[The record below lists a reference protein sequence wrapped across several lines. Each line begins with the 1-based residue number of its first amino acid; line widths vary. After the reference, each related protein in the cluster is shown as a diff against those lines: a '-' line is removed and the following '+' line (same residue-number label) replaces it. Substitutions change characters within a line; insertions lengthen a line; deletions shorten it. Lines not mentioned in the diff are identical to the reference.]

1 MQWQS
6 NAAGYGPLP
15 GGGSLE
21 RCDSGQN
28 LPESRLLS
36 IRRLPVFR
44 PVRSR
49 STSSS
54 LFCRVLAHGIA
65 TACAFVLAGCS
76 AELNDPYPVAER
88 GQNIFYSAFTERPKH
103 LDPVQSYSEDE
114 ATFLYQI
121 VEPPLQYH
129 YLKRPYVLEPATAA
143 EMPRLRRYAGDGR
156 ELPATADPASIARTV
171 LEIRIRP
178 GILYQP
184 HPAFARHDDGSPRY
198 LGLSEEDLRDV
209 RGLGDFADTGTRE
222 LLAAD
227 YVHQIKR
234 LAHPRLHSPIFEL
247 MADYIPGLKTLQE
260 QLLVAQA
267 QQRRGDVLDLEQ
279 FDLPGVEVV
288 DRYTYRITL
297 QGAYPQFMYWLSMPF
312 FSPVPPEVDRFFAQP
327 GMAERNLT
335 LDWWP
340 VGTGPYMLVDNNP
353 NARMVLARNPNY
365 RGEAYP
371 CEGEAGDADAGLL
384 ADCGKTMPFIDRIV
398 FSREREGIPYW
409 NKFLQGYYDAS
420 GVSSDNFDQAV
431 ALTSQGDVA
440 LSEDM
445 EAKGIRLLT
454 SVSPSIF
461 YIGFNMLDPLLGGG
475 PSKAGKDRARKLR
488 QAISIA
494 LDMEEFVSIFLNGRG
509 LPGMSPIPPGIFG
522 AREGRAGINPVVYEW
537 YDDKAGLNGGEAGGH
552 AQRRGR
558 DAAKR
563 LLVEAGWPNGRNA
576 QTGEPL
582 IINLDTTPGG
592 LGDKARSDW
601 LAKQFR
607 ELGVQFVVR
616 PTDFNRFQDKIRQG
630 NAKMFFFGWNAD
642 YPDPE
647 NLLFLLDGRQG
658 KVKFNGQNAANYDN
672 PEYDALFERMKAMP
686 DGAGRQQII
695 DRMVAMLQQD
705 APWIF
710 AFHPKSYSLQH
721 GWVLNRKPG
730 SMVRNNM
737 KYQRLDIDRRA
748 AARAAWNEPVLWPL
762 VLVVLLLAGLVAP
775 ALIHWRR
782 REVATAAPR
791 ANEGAVRGQG

>member
-1 MQWQS
+1 MC
-6 NAAGYGPLP
+6 AA
-15 GGGSLE
+15 SL
-21 RCDSGQN
+21 
-28 LPESRLLS
+28 L
-36 IRRLPVFR
+36 
-44 PVRSR
+44 
-49 STSSS
+49 
-54 LFCRVLAHGIA
+54 
-65 TACAFVLAGCS
+65 GCS
-76 AELNDPYPVAER
+76 VTLNDPYPGAER
-88 GQNIFYSAFTERPKH
+88 GQNVFYTAFTERPKH

-129 YLKRPYVLEPATAA
+129 YLKRPYTLEPATAA
-143 EMPRLRRYAGDGR
+143 EMPKLRRFDRQGR
-156 ELPATADPASIARTV
+156 ELPATADVVSVAKTV
-171 LEIRIRP
+171 VDIRIRP
-178 GILYQP
+178 DILYQP
-184 HPAFARHDDGSPRY
+184 HPAFALKEDGSPRY
-198 LGLSEEDLRDV
+198 LALNSEDLRDV
-209 RGLGDFADTGTRE
+209 RSLSDFAETGTRT
-222 LLAAD
+222 LVAAD

-234 LAHPRLHSPIFEL
+234 LAHPRLHSPVFEL
-247 MADYIPGLKTLQE
+247 MAEYIPGLKTLHQ
-260 QLLVAQA
+260 QLLAAQKA
-267 QQRRGDVLDLEQ
+267 RADAGQVDAALDLER
-279 FDLPGVEVV
+279 FELPGVEVV
-288 DRYTYRITL
+288 DTRTYRITL

-340 VGTGPYMLVDNNP
+340 IGTGPYMLVENNP
-353 NARMVLARNPNY
+353 NARMVLARNPNF

-371 CEGEAGDADAGLL
+371 CEGESSDAINGLL
-384 ADCGKTMPFIDRIV
+384 EDCGKTMPFIDRIV

-431 ALTSQGDVA
+431 TLTSQGDVA

-454 SVSPSIF
+454 SVAPSIF
-461 YIGFNMLDPLLGGG
+461 YLGFNMLDPLLGGG
-475 PSKAGKDRARKLR
+475 PSKAEQEKARKLR

-509 LPGMSPIPPGIFG
+509 VPSMSPIPPGIFG
-522 AREGRAGINPVVYEW
+522 AREGRSGINPVVYEW
-537 YDDKAGLNGGEAGGH
+537 PAGDTDGRAV
-552 AQRRGR
+552 RRGLE
-558 DAAKR
+558 DARR
-563 LLVEAGWPNGRNA
+563 LLAEAGWPNGRNA

-616 PTDFNRFQDKIRQG
+616 PTDFNRFQDKVRQG
-630 NAKMFFFGWNAD
+630 NSQLFFFGWNAD

-647 NLLFLLDGRQG
+647 NLLFLLHGPQG
-658 KVKFNGQNAANYDN
+658 KVKFNGQNAANYAN

-686 DGAGRQQII
+686 DGPARQQLI

-721 GWVLNRKPG
+721 GWVLNRKPAA
-730 SMVRNNM
+730 MVRNTM
-737 KYQRLDIDRRA
+737 KYVRVDIAKRA
-748 AARAAWNEPVLWPL
+748 AAREAWNQAVLWPL
-762 VLVVLLLAGLVAP
+762 GLVVALLGALLAP
-775 ALIHWRR
+775 AVVHWHR
-782 REVATAAPR
+782 REKATATQR
-791 ANEGAVRGQG
+791 DTGVGR